1 MNSLYPLIPIS
12 PHRVPSW
19 RKHNSTTRVSTA
31 HSTFTIV
38 NGACHFFSLWNG
50 FPCFV
55 HYPDSHSS
63 VLLTTHASRLIRH
76 DVIHCIVAI
85 CVNSV
90 RVRVKANSNSK
101 SQLQSPSYHQGEEGR
116 RRSSVDTD
124 IASASLFHSLFV
136 YIVNRCIYRCF
147 RWVNFRVNDMIVEVE
162 DEDVCFPVE
171 LNGRRPAVWCAS
183 H

>member
-1 MNSLYPLIPIS
+1 MSIWRGLASATNLCFSSDAASLLAGIGIAS
-12 PHRVPSW
+12 IHIDSICIQILPS
-19 RKHNSTTRVSTA
+19 
-31 HSTFTIV
+31 
-38 NGACHFFSLWNG
+38 
-50 FPCFV
+50 
-55 HYPDSHSS
+55 
-63 VLLTTHASRLIRH
+63 
-76 DVIHCIVAI
+76 IHCILAI

-171 LNGRRPAVWCAS
+171 LNGRLPEV
-183 H
+183 

>member
-1 MNSLYPLIPIS
+1 MSIWRGLASVTNLCFSSDAASLLAGIGIAS
-12 PHRVPSW
+12 IHIDSICIQILPS
-19 RKHNSTTRVSTA
+19 
-31 HSTFTIV
+31 
-38 NGACHFFSLWNG
+38 
-50 FPCFV
+50 
-55 HYPDSHSS
+55 
-63 VLLTTHASRLIRH
+63 
-76 DVIHCIVAI
+76 IHCILAI

-101 SQLQSPSYHQGEEGR
+101 SQLQSPFYHQGEEGR
-116 RRSSVDTD
+116 RRSSVETD

-171 LNGRRPAVWCAS
+171 LNGRRPAV
-183 H
+183 